1 MLQAV
6 LSGLAPH
13 LSNPYLE
20 NSVAVNGWE
29 VLVGVHPRLGKDDG
43 DAEVGG

>member
-20 NSVAVNGWE
+20 SSVTVNGWE
-29 VLVGVHPRLGKDDG
+29 VLGVHPRLGKDNG
-43 DAEVGG
+43 DAEVGE